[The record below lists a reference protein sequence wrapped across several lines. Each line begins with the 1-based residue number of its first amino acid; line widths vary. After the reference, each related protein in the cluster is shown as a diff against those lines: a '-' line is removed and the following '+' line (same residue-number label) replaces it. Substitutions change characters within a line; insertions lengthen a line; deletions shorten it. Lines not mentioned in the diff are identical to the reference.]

1 MSSLGLKWYET
12 EIELDFVITK
22 LDYQNVSFTL
32 KGFSGGKADNM
43 AEETAVV
50 LDNGFGDVYNVK
62 AGANGVVSIE
72 NVLCQNYGIKVDG
85 YLDGEINVVKGGTL
99 GTVTL
104 EYYFAHNAGDRAD
117 LVDLTD
123 MNAENASIT
132 LGGQGENG
140 VDQYSIAAQLK
151 LSQEMKSA
159 RSYVLYTT
167 VTVNGDIASSKPN
180 TWLQRFAIRFA
191 EGDSGN
197 TYKNKFV
204 VWWDD
209 LGLNSNPSA
218 CWGSS

>member
-1 MSSLGLKWYET
+1 
-12 EIELDFVITK
+12 
-22 LDYQNVSFTL
+22 
-32 KGFSGGKADNM
+32 
-43 AEETAVV
+43 
-50 LDNGFGDVYNVK
+50 
-62 AGANGVVSIE
+62 
-72 NVLCQNYGIKVDG
+72 
-85 YLDGEINVVKGGTL
+85 
-99 GTVTL
+99 
-104 EYYFAHNAGDRAD
+104 
-117 LVDLTD
+117 

-209 LGLNSNPSA
+209 LGLNSTP
-218 CWGSS
+218 

>member
-1 MSSLGLKWYET
+1 
-12 EIELDFVITK
+12 
-22 LDYQNVSFTL
+22 
-32 KGFSGGKADNM
+32 M

-159 RSYVLYTT
+159 RSYVCLLYTSLGFRKYGRGLRLEPRRR
-167 VTVNGDIASSKPN
+167 VAASGLGGDRGRLRNFEEKESLKENSRFPDAGLYSVGKIPAPENGRGYFDINRIK
-180 TWLQRFAIRFA
+180 
-191 EGDSGN
+191 
-197 TYKNKFV
+197 
-204 VWWDD
+204 
-209 LGLNSNPSA
+209 
-218 CWGSS
+218 